1 LRSDVK
7 ALDGVAVG
15 IESFLH
21 VINHFFNNE
30 TKKHKQDVD
39 TRNSRETSSLPQSM
53 VIGREKDRKTIVDWL
68 IKSEN
73 RAPEQ
78 SVNNI
83 PIYSIVGIGGL
94 GKTTLAQLICND
106 DEVKGYFDLVI
117 WVYVSHDFNVET
129 LTRKILQGVTGE
141 EINMVS
147 LNSLHMALKEKL
159 SPQTFLLVLDDVWN
173 DESIDAWEN
182 LVRPLRYGKRGNK
195 ILLTTRMK
203 SVAEFA
209 ARAMQ
214 EECRYLKLGGLED
227 TDLLDLLNRHA
238 FFGCNLDMDRNL
250 QETTRK

>member
-1 LRSDVK
+1 MAGLAVAFAGKAVATSTVTYIFNKASYYLVDNKKFGGLKSTKERLERLVPQIQGVIEAVDTEQIRDQSDALDAWLWQLRDAVEEADDALDELEYYKLEEDVKMRDGKVSGSFQKYKGKLTQPFNQAFNTGSLKRLRSDVK

-21 VINHFFNNE
+21 VINHFGNNE

-94 GKTTLAQLICND
+94 GKTTLA
-106 DEVKGYFDLVI
+106 
-117 WVYVSHDFNVET
+117 
-129 LTRKILQGVTGE
+129 
-141 EINMVS
+141 
-147 LNSLHMALKEKL
+147 
-159 SPQTFLLVLDDVWN
+159 
-173 DESIDAWEN
+173 
-182 LVRPLRYGKRGNK
+182 
-195 ILLTTRMK
+195 
-203 SVAEFA
+203 
-209 ARAMQ
+209 
-214 EECRYLKLGGLED
+214 
-227 TDLLDLLNRHA
+227 
-238 FFGCNLDMDRNL
+238 
-250 QETTRK
+250 